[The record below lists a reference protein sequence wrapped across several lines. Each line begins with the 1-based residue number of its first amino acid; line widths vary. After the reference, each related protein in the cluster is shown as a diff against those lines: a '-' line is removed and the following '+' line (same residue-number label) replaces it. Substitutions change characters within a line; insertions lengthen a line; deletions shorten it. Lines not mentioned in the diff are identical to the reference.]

1 MLLFRHKN
9 GELVLDQKA
18 SSKFY
23 GFHTYL
29 RGKDFDGDRKSDLLI
44 RQPGRLL
51 FFRNGRWVNAL
62 PLIEKQIG
70 NKIDPIGWID
80 ADGDGDWDIL
90 ARVGAKRVIILQNQL
105 NPSQVLRLSVKGQQA
120 QENQPGATV
129 SIKQPD
135 GGTYTASLRGT
146 GGYSATTD
154 PSLMMPI
161 KQGETYELRACFVQT
176 QRVIKNSFSASD
188 QKFTIEFIGRDPQG
202 CRIYRLKSATNWGL
216 LRVELLAGSVPASI
230 FFQPFI
236 STSQH

>member
-80 ADGDGDWDIL
+80 ADVGRRLGYSG
-90 ARVGAKRVIILQNQL
+90 ARRSKTCNHFTKSAE
-105 NPSQVLRLSVKGQQA
+105 S
-120 QENQPGATV
+120 QPGPT
-129 SIKQPD
+129 PECE
-135 GGTYTASLRGT
+135 G
-146 GGYSATTD
+146 
-154 PSLMMPI
+154 
-161 KQGETYELRACFVQT
+161 
-176 QRVIKNSFSASD
+176 
-188 QKFTIEFIGRDPQG
+188 
-202 CRIYRLKSATNWGL
+202 
-216 LRVELLAGSVPASI
+216 
-230 FFQPFI
+230 
-236 STSQH
+236 